1 MFKKKTF
8 KSFIVSS
15 LAAMTARG
23 FKHPNRKAAK

>member
-1 MFKKKTF
+1 MFKKKKKTF

-23 FKHPNRKAAK
+23 FKHPN